1 MRIQI
6 YFVYKRKSGRANAG
20 RIKNALVLVSLA
32 ILLAVLLQ
40 ASSTYFANSELEA
53 FVTNTTSLDGAYVEN
68 SNLYFYRGCSGIKMG
83 ITEDQAYS
91 IREAMVGKVLSRPL
105 THDLFEDV
113 MEFYGIGILHAKLDS
128 MDGGIYKAKILF
140 YGNFNVYEVDSR
152 PSDMAAMSLRYG
164 NKISI
169 NNALLWNFTNIC

>member
-1 MRIQI
+1 MGVRRILRKLGAGSI
-6 YFVYKRKSGRANAG
+6 Y
-20 RIKNALVLVSLA
+20 
-32 ILLAVLLQ
+32 
-40 ASSTYFANSELEA
+40 SEHHP
-53 FVTNTTSLDGAYVEN
+53 LDGAYVEN
-68 SNLYFYRGCSGIKMG
+68 SNLYFYQGCSGIKMG

-91 IREAMVGKVLSRPL
+91 IREAMIGTVLSRPL

-128 MDGGIYKAKILF
+128 MDDGIYKAKILF
-140 YGNFNVYEVDSR
+140 YGNFNVYEIDSR

-169 NNALLWNFTNIC
+169 SNALLWNFTKIC